1 MRILCYYIYAKEF
14 QHMAK
19 VNTNISI
26 DKNLKKQAVELFD
39 QFGLDFSTAISLF
52 LSQAVREQKIPFEI
66 RMNVPNETTIAA
78 LNEYDEMKK
87 DKKKYKRYNSFEEV
101 LKEK

>member
-1 MRILCYYIYAKEF
+1 
-14 QHMAK
+14 MAK

-78 LNEYDEMKK
+78 LNEYEEMKK
-87 DKKKYKRYNSFEEV
+87 DKKKYNRYNSFEEV